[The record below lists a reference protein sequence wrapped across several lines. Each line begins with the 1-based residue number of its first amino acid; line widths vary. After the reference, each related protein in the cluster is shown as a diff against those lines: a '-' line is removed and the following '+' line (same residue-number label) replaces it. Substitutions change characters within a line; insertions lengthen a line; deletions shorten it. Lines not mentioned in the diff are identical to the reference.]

1 MNSAFIAPAQ
11 GATVLPACIQ
21 TLKWK
26 EETMLLPTRMI
37 TLAALLAASLAVAA
51 PAMSQTPAKA
61 LTPQQQRMSDCNK
74 TSAGKT
80 GDDRKS
86 YMSTCLKGE
95 PAKPAK
101 ALSASQQ
108 RMKDCNAT
116 AGTQSLTGDKRKA
129 FMSTCLKSPK

>member
-1 MNSAFIAPAQ
+1 
-11 GATVLPACIQ
+11 
-21 TLKWK
+21 
-26 EETMLLPTRMI
+26 MLLPTRMI
-37 TLAALLAASLAVAA
+37 TLAALLAASLAAAA
-51 PAMSQTPAKA
+51 PAMSQTAAKA
-61 LTPQQQRMSDCNK
+61 ITPQQQRMSDCNK

-80 GDDRKS
+80 GDARKA